1 MSLHAMHRKRLDKK
15 VSEYGLESLE
25 PHEQLE
31 YLLYAVIP
39 MGDTNE
45 LAHRIL
51 GRFKTI
57 SGAMNASMDELMTIE
72 GVGRSTARFLTALPA
87 FLGIV
92 ERSILTDKPLKL
104 DGYEKLADFVKTFFY
119 GKLTESAYM
128 LSMNSSF
135 RLLSITR
142 ISEGVQGETAVYVP
156 KVVRQALNDRASIV
170 VIVHNHPCG
179 LVNPSIADMELSD
192 KLKKC
197 FEMVEI
203 EFFDSL
209 IVSGNDV
216 YSIVLEGIIGKNGK
230 MEPKRRNK
238 HGV

>member
-1 MSLHAMHRKRLDKK
+1 MSLHAMHRERLDKK

-31 YLLYAVIP
+31 YLLFAVIP
-39 MGDTNE
+39 RGDTNE
-45 LAHRIL
+45 LAHNIL
-51 GRFKTI
+51 NRFQTI
-57 SGAMNASMDELMTIE
+57 SGAINASMDELMSIE
-72 GVGRSTARFLTALPA
+72 GVGRSTARFLTSLPA
-87 FLGIV
+87 LLGIV
-92 ERSILTDKPLKL
+92 ERSILVDKPLKL
-104 DGYEKLADFVKTFFY
+104 NGYERLANFVKTFFY

-156 KVVRQALNDRASIV
+156 KVVRQALNDRASTV

-179 LVNPSIADMELSD
+179 LVNPSVADIELSE
-192 KLKKC
+192 KLQKC
-197 FEMVEI
+197 FNMVDI

-216 YSIVLEGIIGKNGK
+216 YSITLKENIGKNGK
-230 MEPKRRNK
+230 VEPKRRSK
-238 HGV
+238 DGV

>member
-1 MSLHAMHRKRLDKK
+1 MSLHAMHRERLDKK

-31 YLLYAVIP
+31 YLLFAVIP
-39 MGDTNE
+39 RGDTNE
-45 LAHRIL
+45 LAHNIL
-51 GRFKTI
+51 NRFKTI
-57 SGAMNASMDELMTIE
+57 SGAINASMEELMTIE
-72 GVGRSTARFLTALPA
+72 GVGRSTARFLTSLPA
-87 FLGIV
+87 LLGIV
-92 ERSILTDKPLKL
+92 ERSILVDKPLKL
-104 DGYEKLADFVKTFFY
+104 DGYEKLANFVKTFFY

-156 KVVRQALNDRASIV
+156 KVVRQALNDRASTV

-179 LVNPSIADMELSD
+179 LVNPSVADMVLLE
-192 KLKKC
+192 KLQKC
-197 FEMVEI
+197 FEMVDI
-203 EFFDSL
+203 ELFDSL

-216 YSIVLEGIIGKNGK
+216 YSMILETNVGKNGK
-230 MEPKRRNK
+230 VEPKRRNK
-238 HGV
+238 NGV

>member
-1 MSLHAMHRKRLDKK
+1 MNVHDKHRERLDKK
-15 VSEYGLESLE
+15 VMEHGLELLE

-39 MGDTNE
+39 RGDTNK
-45 LAHRIL
+45 LAHNIL
-51 GRFKTI
+51 ERFKTI
-57 SGAMNASMDELMTIE
+57 SGAINASVDELLTVE
-72 GVGRSTARFLTALPA
+72 GVGRSTARFLTSLPEL
-87 FLGIV
+87 LGIV

-104 DGYEKLADFVKTFFY
+104 DGYEKLANFVKTFFY

-156 KVVRQALNDRASIV
+156 KVVRQALNDRASTV

-179 LVNPSIADMELSD
+179 LVNPSVADMELSK
-192 KLKKC
+192 KLQKC
-197 FEMVEI
+197 FEMVDI
-203 EFFDSL
+203 DFFDSL

-216 YSIVLEGIIGKNGK
+216 YSITLETTIGKKGK
-230 MEPKRRNK
+230 VETKRRNK
-238 HGV
+238 DGV

>member
-1 MSLHAMHRKRLDKK
+1 MSLHALHRQRLDKK

-51 GRFKTI
+51 DRFKTI
-57 SGAMNASMDELMTIE
+57 SGAINASMDELMTIE
-72 GVGRSTARFLTALPA
+72 GVGRSTARFLTSLPA
-87 FLGIV
+87 LLGIV

-104 DGYEKLADFVKTFFY
+104 NGYEKLADFVKTFFY

-156 KVVRQALNDRASIV
+156 KVVRQALNDRASTV

-179 LVNPSIADMELSD
+179 LVNPSIADMELSE
-192 KLKKC
+192 KLEKC
-197 FEMVEI
+197 FEMVDI

-216 YSIVLEGIIGKNGK
+216 YSIVLKDTIGNKGK
-230 MEPKRRNK
+230 VETKRRNK
-238 HGV
+238 DGI

>member
-1 MSLHAMHRKRLDKK
+1 MHRERLDKK

-31 YLLYAVIP
+31 YLLFAVIP
-39 MGDTNE
+39 RGDTNE
-45 LAHRIL
+45 LAHNIL
-51 GRFKTI
+51 NRFQTI
-57 SGAMNASMDELMTIE
+57 SGAINASMDELMSIE
-72 GVGRSTARFLTALPA
+72 GVGRSTARFLTSLPA
-87 FLGIV
+87 LLGIV
-92 ERSILTDKPLKL
+92 ERSILVDKPLKL
-104 DGYEKLADFVKTFFY
+104 NGYERLANFVKTFFY

-156 KVVRQALNDRASIV
+156 KVVRQALNDRASTV

-179 LVNPSIADMELSD
+179 LVNPSVADIELSE
-192 KLKKC
+192 KLQKC
-197 FEMVEI
+197 FNMVDI

-216 YSIVLEGIIGKNGK
+216 YSITLKENIGKNGK
-230 MEPKRRNK
+230 VEPKRRSK
-238 HGV
+238 DGD